1 MPPSDSARKITG
13 ATVRAD
19 FNALESVVHYARAAE
34 RLGLWASE
42 QKLIEQH
49 FPDPRAPLLEAG
61 CGTGRVTLALA
72 ELGYTKITAF
82 DFAEELLDQAR
93 HFAREKKLTRRI
105 RLLHADATQL
115 PDKCNLLGY
124 TSVPASERATGNGN
138 LIGYRATP
146 PQSGN
151 SARRQAKSNLTGY
164 STARRSVAPALF
176 AGVLFLF
183 NGLMQI
189 PGRENRRA
197 ALRGLHAL
205 AAPGAPLLFTTHDR
219 DDEPAERRHWARHA
233 ELWAQ
238 GKQDP
243 VLVEFGD
250 RYFVD
255 DDNYRVFMHLPD
267 RTEILEDLA
276 ATGWTHEWDEMRRRI
291 AVEST
296 AVKDFSDECRFWLAR
311 KC

>member
-1 MPPSDSARKITG
+1 MPASDSPPKISG

-19 FNALESVVHYARAAE
+19 FNALESVVHYSRAAE

-42 QKLIEQH
+42 KKLIEQH
-49 FPDPRAPLLEAG
+49 FSDRAAPLLEAG

-72 ELGYTKITAF
+72 ELGYTALTAF
-82 DFAEELLDQAR
+82 DFAEELLDQAK
-93 HFAREKKLTRRI
+93 HFARQKKLTRRI
-105 RLLHADATQL
+105 RFLHADATQL
-115 PDKCNLLGY
+115 PHDPTAWLH
-124 TSVPASERATGNGN
+124 ASA
-138 LIGYRATP
+138 
-146 PQSGN
+146 
-151 SARRQAKSNLTGY
+151 ARR
-164 STARRSVAPALF
+164 ARSAGF

-197 ALRGLHAL
+197 ALRGLLAL
-205 AAPGAPLLFTTHDR
+205 ARPGAPLLLTTHDR
-219 DDEPAERRHWARHA
+219 EDEPGERRHWARQA

-243 VLVEFGD
+243 ALVDFGD

-255 DDNYRVFMHLPD
+255 DDNYRVFMHLPT
-267 RTEILEDLA
+267 RAEILEDLA
-276 ATGWTHEWDEMRRRI
+276 AAGWVHEWDEMRRRI
-291 AVEST
+291 APESK

-311 KC
+311 KP

>member
-1 MPPSDSARKITG
+1 MFPRPVKARPYPAPMPAPSSPQKITG

-19 FNALESVVHYARAAE
+19 FNALESVVHYSRAAE

-42 QKLIEQH
+42 RKLIEQH
-49 FPDPRAPLLEAG
+49 FPDRRAPLLEAG

-72 ELGYTKITAF
+72 ELGYTKLTAF

-105 RLLHADATQL
+105 RFLHADATKLSEQ
-115 PDKCNLLGY
+115 CNLLGY
-124 TSVPASERATGNGN
+124 ISSPSPERAGGNCN
-138 LIGYRATP
+138 LIGYKSRGRAAAS
-146 PQSGN
+146 SG
-151 SARRQAKSNLTGY
+151 
-164 STARRSVAPALF
+164 F
-176 AGVLFLF
+176 AGALFLF

-197 ALRGLHAL
+197 ALRGLHACVR
-205 AAPGAPLLFTTHDR
+205 PGAPLLFTTHDR

-243 VLVEFGD
+243 ALVEFGD

-255 DDNYRVFMHLPD
+255 DDHYRVFMHLPD
-267 RTEILEDLA
+267 RAEILEDLA
-276 ATGWTHEWDEMRRRI
+276 ATGWTHEWDEMRRRV
-291 AVEST
+291 AVESA

-311 KC
+311 KPT

>member
-1 MPPSDSARKITG
+1 MPAPDAPQKISG
-13 ATVRAD
+13 DTVRAD
-19 FNALESVVHYARAAE
+19 FNALESVVHYSRAAE

-42 QKLIEQH
+42 RKLIEQH
-49 FPDPRAPLLEAG
+49 LPDLRAPLLEAG

-72 ELGYTKITAF
+72 ELGYTRITAF
-82 DFAEELLDQAR
+82 DFAEELLAQAR
-93 HFAREKKLTRRI
+93 HFAREKKVTRRI
-105 RLLHADATQL
+105 RFHHADATRL
-115 PDKCNLLGY
+115 DATGNLLGY
-124 TSVPASERATGNGN
+124 QTAGERTGHDERKGSSKGN
-138 LIGYRATP
+138 LIGYKSPDATTTTTTAQATP
-146 PQSGN
+146 G
-151 SARRQAKSNLTGY
+151 
-164 STARRSVAPALF
+164 F

-205 AAPGAPLLFTTHDR
+205 ARPGAPLLFTTHDR
-219 DDEPAERRHWARHA
+219 DDEPAERRHWKRQA

-238 GKQDP
+238 DKQDP
-243 VLVEFGD
+243 ALVEFGD

-255 DDNYRVFMHLPD
+255 DDHYRVFMHLPD

-276 ATGWTHEWDEMRRRI
+276 ATGWKHEWDEMRRRI
-291 AVEST
+291 AVEPK

-311 KC
+311 K

>member
-1 MPPSDSARKITG
+1 MAQKVTKITG

-19 FNALESVVHYARAAE
+19 FNAVESVVHYSRAAE

-42 QKLIEQH
+42 RKLIEQH
-49 FPDPRAPLLEAG
+49 FPDRRAPLLEAG

-72 ELGYTKITAF
+72 ELGYTQLTAF

-105 RLLHADATQL
+105 RFLHADATQL
-115 PDKCNLLGY
+115 PDHCNLLGY
-124 TSVPASERATGNGN
+124 NPTATPERGTGPCN
-138 LIGYRATP
+138 LIGYKGRRRRA
-146 PQSGN
+146 
-151 SARRQAKSNLTGY
+151 
-164 STARRSVAPALF
+164 APAGF

-189 PGRENRRA
+189 PGREHRRA

-205 AAPGAPLLFTTHDR
+205 VRPGAPLLFTTHDR

-243 VLVEFGD
+243 ALVEFGD

-255 DDNYRVFMHLPD
+255 DDHYRVFMHLPD
-267 RTEILEDLA
+267 RAEILEDLA

-291 AVEST
+291 AAESSD
-296 AVKDFSDECRFWLAR
+296 VKDFSDECRFWLAR
-311 KC
+311 KPA

>member
-1 MPPSDSARKITG
+1 MPASNSPQKISG

-19 FNALESVVHYARAAE
+19 FNALESVVHYSRAAE

-42 QKLIEQH
+42 RVLIEQH
-49 FPDPRAPLLEAG
+49 FPDKRAPLLEAG
-61 CGTGRVTLALA
+61 CGTGRITLALA

-93 HFAREKKLTRRI
+93 HFAREKKVTRRI
-105 RLLHADATQL
+105 RFLHADATQL
-115 PDKCNLLGY
+115 VEALAPKRPTRAVEGNGPDLQ
-124 TSVPASERATGNGN
+124 PAS
-138 LIGYRATP
+138 
-146 PQSGN
+146 
-151 SARRQAKSNLTGY
+151 
-164 STARRSVAPALF
+164 F

-189 PGRENRRA
+189 PGREHRRA

-205 AAPGAPLLFTTHDR
+205 AQPGSPLLFTTHDR
-219 DDEPAERRHWARHA
+219 DDEPNERRHWARQA

-243 VLVEFGD
+243 ALVEFGD

-255 DDNYRVFMHLPD
+255 DDHYRVFMHLPD

-291 AVEST
+291 APESK

-311 KC
+311 KQR